1 MSEWLDSILQ
11 YSENEMRLLN
21 FDKNGLSD
29 VIIKFIKELHGHVGN
44 QPVIMKSILKNIQDL
59 IDKKPIALITE
70 KDFVDDRCTRYE
82 YIYKAQ
88 NGRYY
93 NDRAVVFKKSYDDP
107 SSQYVYQG
115 QHRSKQEITLPYFLH
130 EETVLLP

>member
-70 KDFVDDRCTRYE
+70 KDFVDDICTRYE

-93 NDRAVVFKKSYDDP
+93 NDRAVVFKKGNDT
-107 SSQYVYQG
+107 QYIYQG
-115 QHRSKQEITLPYFLH
+115 QNRSKQEITLPYFLH
-130 EETVLLP
+130 EETILLP

>member
-1 MSEWLDSILQ
+1 
-11 YSENEMRLLN
+11 
-21 FDKNGLSD
+21 
-29 VIIKFIKELHGHVGN
+29 
-44 QPVIMKSILKNIQDL
+44 MKSILKNIQDL

>member
-1 MSEWLDSILQ
+1 MCEWLDSILQ
-11 YSENEMRLLN
+11 YSENEMKLLN

-88 NGRYY
+88 DGRYY
-93 NDRAVVFKKSYDDP
+93 NDRAVVFKKGNDI
-107 SSQYVYQG
+107 QYMYECQ
-115 QHRSKQEITLPYFLH
+115 RCSKQEITLPYVLR
-130 EETVLLP
+130 EEVVLLP

>member
-59 IDKKPIALITE
+59 IDKKPITLITE
-70 KDFVDDRCTRYE
+70 KDFVDDRCMRYPH
-82 YIYKAQ
+82 IYKS
-88 NGRYY
+88 GEKYY

-107 SSQYVYQG
+107 MCEYSYQG
-115 QHRSKQEITLPYFLH
+115 QKCSKQEITLPYVLH
-130 EETVLLP
+130 EEIIILP

>member
-44 QPVIMKSILKNIQDL
+44 QPVIMKSILKNIKDL

-70 KDFVDDRCTRYE
+70 KDFVDDICTRYE

-93 NDRAVVFKKSYDDP
+93 NDRAVVFKKGNDT
-107 SSQYVYQG
+107 QYIYQG
-115 QHRSKQEITLPYFLH
+115 QNRSKQEITLPYFLH

>member
-11 YSENEMRLLN
+11 YSENEMKLLN

-70 KDFVDDRCTRYE
+70 RDFVDDICTRYE

-93 NDRAVVFKKSYDDP
+93 NDRAVVFKKGNDT
-107 SSQYVYQG
+107 QYIYQG
-115 QHRSKQEITLPYFLH
+115 QNRSKQEITLPYFLH

>member
-11 YSENEMRLLN
+11 YSENEMKLLN

-70 KDFVDDRCTRYE
+70 KDFVDDICTRYE

-93 NDRAVVFKKSYDDP
+93 NDRAVVFKKGNDT
-107 SSQYVYQG
+107 QYIYQG
-115 QHRSKQEITLPYFLH
+115 QNRSKQEITLPYFLH
-130 EETVLLP
+130 EETILLP

>member
-70 KDFVDDRCTRYE
+70 KDFVDDICTRYE

>member
-11 YSENEMRLLN
+11 YSENEMKLLN

-70 KDFVDDRCTRYE
+70 KDFVDDICTRYE

-93 NDRAVVFKKSYDDP
+93 NDRAVVFKKGNDT
-107 SSQYVYQG
+107 QYIYQG
-115 QHRSKQEITLPYFLH
+115 QNRSKQEITLPYFLH

>member
-70 KDFVDDRCTRYE
+70 KDFVDDICTRYE

-93 NDRAVVFKKSYDDP
+93 NDRAVVFKKGNDT
-107 SSQYVYQG
+107 QYIYQG
-115 QHRSKQEITLPYFLH
+115 QNRSKQEITLPYFLH

>member
-70 KDFVDDRCTRYE
+70 KDFVDDICTRYE

-93 NDRAVVFKKSYDDP
+93 NDRAVVFKKGNDT
-107 SSQYVYQG
+107 QYIYQG
-115 QHRSKQEITLPYFLH
+115 QNRSKQEITLPYVLH

>member
-11 YSENEMRLLN
+11 YSENEMKLLN

-88 NGRYY
+88 DGRYY
-93 NDRAVVFKKSYDDP
+93 NDRAVVFKKGNDI
-107 SSQYVYQG
+107 QYMYECQ
-115 QHRSKQEITLPYFLH
+115 RCSKQEITLPYVLR
-130 EETVLLP
+130 EEVVLLP

>member
-11 YSENEMRLLN
+11 YSENEMKLLN

-70 KDFVDDRCTRYE
+70 KDFVDDICTRYE

>member
-1 MSEWLDSILQ
+1 
-11 YSENEMRLLN
+11 
-21 FDKNGLSD
+21 

-70 KDFVDDRCTRYE
+70 KDFVDDICTRYE

-93 NDRAVVFKKSYDDP
+93 NDRAVVFKKGNDT
-107 SSQYVYQG
+107 QYIYQG
-115 QHRSKQEITLPYFLH
+115 QNRSKQEITLPYFLH

>member
-93 NDRAVVFKKSYDDP
+93 NDRAVVFKKGNDT
-107 SSQYVYQG
+107 QYIYQG
-115 QHRSKQEITLPYFLH
+115 QNRSKQEITLPYFLH